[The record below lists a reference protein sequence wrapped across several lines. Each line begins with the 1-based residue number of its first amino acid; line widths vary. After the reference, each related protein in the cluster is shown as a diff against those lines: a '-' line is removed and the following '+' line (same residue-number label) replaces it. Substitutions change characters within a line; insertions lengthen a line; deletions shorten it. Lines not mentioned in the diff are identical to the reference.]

1 MNPIRRFFVRL
12 YLWYCVYI
20 LKVDKKKEKK
30 YLGKQTWVAVNKD
43 GQEVLIFSD
52 AEPIRMSEGYWL
64 PNDPDTI
71 IENDMIYVYDGFIE
85 RNFGDKLT
93 WEDGAFEY

>member
-12 YLWYCVYI
+12 YLWICVYI
-20 LKVDKKKEKK
+20 FKVDKKKQR
-30 YLGKQTWVAVNKD
+30 YLGKQMWLAVNKD
-43 GQEVLIFSD
+43 GQEVLIYSD
-52 AEPIRMSEGYWL
+52 SEPIRMPEGYWF

-85 RNFGDKLT
+85 RNLGEKLE
-93 WEDGAFEY
+93 WEDDAVEY